1 MTIKK
6 HGGIFGR
13 NPTFNDVEVDGT
25 LTVGG
30 NAVPDASTLLVDGD
44 IGSTVQAY
52 DADTAKLDTAQ
63 NWSANQTFNDNV
75 RAYFGNGTALQIYH
89 DGSNSYIRDE
99 GTGDLIVFAANLR
112 FLVAGT
118 GEKFIECFAN
128 DRVELYYDHAIKLA
142 TTSTGI
148 SVTGN
153 VAVPSG
159 NGIDFSATSG
169 TGTSELLSDYEE
181 GLWTP
186 AYEGTISNPTFSSGS
201 ANGKYIKI
209 GSQVTITC
217 SIWQVFATAGS
228 GDLIITGLPFT
239 NGSIAVSTGLGYS
252 NDWATNAP
260 QGAYIGVS
268 QDYISLYGQKS
279 TSAQDDIDT
288 PITAAFTGGT
298 AADNWVVFSLT
309 YFTI

>member
-30 NAVPDASTLLVDGD
+30 NTVPDASTLLVDGD

-75 RAYFGNGTALQIYH
+75 RAYFGTGTDLQIYH

-159 NGIDFSATSG
+159 NGIDFSATAG
-169 TGTSELLSDYEE
+169 TGTSELFSDYEE
-181 GLWTP
+181 GSWTP
-186 AYEGTISNPTFSSGS
+186 T
-201 ANGKYIKI
+201 
-209 GSQVTITC
+209 V
-217 SIWQVFATAGS
+217 
-228 GDLIITGLPFT
+228 TGLTVVGTPT
-239 NGSIAVSTGLGYS
+239 YTGRYTKLGRLV
-252 NDWATNAP
+252 NFDLRIEAT
-260 QGAYIGVS
+260 
-268 QDYISLYGQKS
+268 
-279 TSAQDDIDT
+279 TS
-288 PITAAFTGGT
+288 TAATSGVT
-298 AADNWVVFSLT
+298 VFSLPFVQAGEPRSYAICSEGSPPTGPILTSYVYPPTWSATQSVWICGT
-309 YFTI
+309 YSV